1 MQSYPIHELERLTGV
16 KAHTIRIWEKR
27 YGLVEPDRTVTNR
40 RIYNGDQVRKLL
52 NVVTLLSKGYKI
64 SKIAE
69 LSETQLHEEIQTDKT
84 RWQGETIYVGYIND
98 LVKAMISFDEA
109 GFEQIFSTASTRFGV
124 YEAMIKVVYPF
135 LSKIGVLWTV
145 DKADPMQEHFATS
158 VIKRKLM
165 VAIDGLEQ
173 GTTIVNK
180 KFLLFLPEGELHE
193 IGLLFANYI
202 IRSKGYETLYLGQ
215 NVPDSHLEEFVKLLK
230 PDYMLLFYIA
240 SRTKE
245 QVNAHIAELSKM
257 SQHTQVLVTGNF
269 ELFDTEGKKLPNVR
283 FLKGAQE
290 LLEIIE

>member
-27 YGLVEPDRTVTNR
+27 YGLVEPDRTDTNR

-69 LSETQLHEEIQTDKT
+69 LTETQLHEEVLTDKT
-84 RWQGETIYVGYIND
+84 RWQGETLYIGYINE
-98 LVKAMISFDEA
+98 LVKTMISFDET
-109 GFEQIFSTASTRFGV
+109 GFEHVFTTVAQRFGL
-124 YEAMIKVVYPF
+124 YEAMVNVIYPF
-135 LSKIGVLWTV
+135 LKKIGVLWSV

-158 VIKRKLM
+158 IVKRKLM
-165 VAIDGLEQ
+165 VAIDGLQ
-173 GTTIVNK
+173 PGTSTANK

-202 IRSKGYETLYLGQ
+202 IKSKGYETLYLGQ
-215 NVPDSHLEEFVKLLK
+215 NVPDAHLEEFVRLLQ

-240 SRTKE
+240 SGSKE
-245 QVNAHIAELSKM
+245 RVNAHIRELSKM

-269 ELFDTEGKKLPNVR
+269 ELFDTEGIKLPNVR
-283 FLKGAQE
+283 FLKGAQQ
-290 LLEIIE
+290 LLQIIE